1 MARRNRNGFT
11 LVELLV
17 VVGII
22 AVLISILLP
31 ALGRARDSA
40 QNAKCMSQLHNIG
53 AAVLMYANENK
64 GKLPQ
69 HGSDAIWL
77 WDVAFATRDAL
88 VKKGGER
95 RTLYCPNFPEQNVDE
110 LWNGTFG
117 NTTHNYA
124 VLGYFWMGRRTT
136 TADPRV
142 TSPNLPN
149 LAGRSYL
156 ESLKMP
162 AKPVVAPTAAP
173 RFSSEVEVMSDPVVF
188 QDGRGW
194 TAMGSWNQLHVTAH
208 ADRKGLPVGAN
219 ILFLDW
225 HVSMRPYKD
234 PARAGVG
241 ADILRRRGAWGNPQ
255 IQFWF

>member
-1 MARRNRNGFT
+1 MARPRTNGFT

-17 VVGII
+17 VIGII

-31 ALGRARDSA
+31 ALGRARASA
-40 QNAKCMSQLHNIG
+40 SNAKCMAQLHNIG
-53 AAVLMYANENK
+53 QAVLMYANENK

-69 HGSDAIWL
+69 HGSDALWL
-77 WDVAFATRDAL
+77 WDVPFATRDAL
-88 VKKGGER
+88 VKKGGVR
-95 RTLYCPNFPEQNVDE
+95 NALYCPNFKEQNVDE

-117 NTTHNYA
+117 NTAHNYS

-149 LAGRSYL
+149 LAGRSYV
-156 ESLKMP
+156 EGLKMP
-162 AKPVVAPTAAP
+162 PKPVIAPTAAP
-173 RFSSEVEVMSDPVVF
+173 RFSTEVEVMSDAVVF

-194 TAMGSWNQLHVTAH
+194 TAVGGWNQIHVTNHMA
-208 ADRKGLPVGAN
+208 RNGQPEGAN

-225 HVSMRPYKD
+225 HVAFRPYKD
-234 PARAGVG
+234 PARTAPG